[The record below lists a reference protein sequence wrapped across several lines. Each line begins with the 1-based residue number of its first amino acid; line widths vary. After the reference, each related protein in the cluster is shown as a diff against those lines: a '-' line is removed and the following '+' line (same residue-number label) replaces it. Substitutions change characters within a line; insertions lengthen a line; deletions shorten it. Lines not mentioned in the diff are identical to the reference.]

1 MNPDCDFVAS
11 AELFS
16 VAFCE
21 SLRHSIILT
30 RTEAACNIRGEDARH
45 DE

>member
-21 SLRHSIILT
+21 SLQTLYNPDPNGSSLQYT
-30 RTEAACNIRGEDARH
+30 RGGCSS
-45 DE
+45 